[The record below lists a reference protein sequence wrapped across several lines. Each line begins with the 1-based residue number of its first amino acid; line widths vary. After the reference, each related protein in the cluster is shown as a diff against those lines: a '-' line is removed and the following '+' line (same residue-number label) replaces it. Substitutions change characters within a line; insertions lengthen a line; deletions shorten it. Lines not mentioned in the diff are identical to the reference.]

1 VLGPLLFSI
10 YINDLDNVATRNQL
24 FIKFADDMKIGQV
37 LDSPESTHQLQRT
50 LDRLCEW
57 ANRWGMAFNMKKCHV
72 MHVGRNNPRA
82 TYTMNGTQL
91 QVTRSERD
99 VGVIISDDLKQA
111 EQCKKAAQTAGT
123 VLGQIHRAFHYRDRH
138 TYVGLYKQYMRPHL

>member
-10 YINDLDNVATRNQL
+10 SINDLDDMAMRKQL
-24 FIKFADDMKIGQV
+24 LRKFADDTKIGQV
-37 LDSPESTHQLQRT
+37 LDSPESTRQLQQM

-57 ANRWGMAFNMKKCHV
+57 ATRWGMSFKVQKCHV

-99 VGVIISDDLKQA
+99 VGVIIRDDLKQA
-111 EQCKKAAQTAGT
+111 EQFKKTA
-123 VLGQIHRAFHYRDRH
+123 
-138 TYVGLYKQYMRPHL
+138 